1 MSAGLW
7 QFLPDGGMS
16 KFLHTGAAAGNGI
29 LVAMLAKNGFSGA
42 THILEG
48 KQGFFAG
55 YARQEV
61 CYDLF
66 KDFGEKWRA
75 GLISFKPYP
84 CCRHTHSAIDAALDI
99 RRQAAGRGLKTIRL
113 LTYTTAN
120 TVAGTRSP
128 ATGRQA
134 KFSLAYCVAST
145 LLRGVPK
152 MCIRDRLRT
161 ASG

>member
-1 MSAGLW
+1 MTS
-7 QFLPDGGMS
+7 S
-16 KFLHTGAAAGNGI
+16 
-29 LVAMLAKNGFSGA
+29 
-42 THILEG
+42 
-48 KQGFFAG
+48 
-55 YARQEV
+55 
-61 CYDLF
+61 

-145 LLRGVPK
+145 LLRGVPY
-152 MCIRDRLRT
+152 
-161 ASG
+161 

>member
-66 KDFGEKWRA
+66 KGLRRKMACRADF
-75 GLISFKPYP
+75 LQ
-84 CCRHTHSAIDAALDI
+84 ALSV
-99 RRQAAGRGLKTIRL
+99 L
-113 LTYTTAN
+113 
-120 TVAGTRSP
+120 P
-128 ATGRQA
+128 AHP
-134 KFSLAYCVAST
+134 FC
-145 LLRGVPK
+145 
-152 MCIRDRLRT
+152 D
-161 ASG
+161 

>member
-1 MSAGLW
+1 
-7 QFLPDGGMS
+7 
-16 KFLHTGAAAGNGI
+16 
-29 LVAMLAKNGFSGA
+29 MLAKNGFSGA

-120 TVAGTRSP
+120 TVAGASDRPSSQIQP
-128 ATGRQA
+128 GVLRRLHALKRR
-134 KFSLAYCVAST
+134 AY
-145 LLRGVPK
+145 
-152 MCIRDRLRT
+152 
-161 ASG
+161 